1 MSEPLSMA
9 EFQAITAV
17 SRETGARLMAYLE
30 LLRKWQPALNLVGP
44 ATLKDPWRRH
54 FLDSAQLAPLLPPM
68 ARRLVDFGSGAGFPG
83 LVLAILSGLET
94 DLIESDSRKAVFL
107 REAARLTAAP
117 VTVHAVRIE
126 DMQGLRA
133 DVVSARAVASLDQ
146 LCAYAA
152 PVVGENGVCLFP
164 KGRTGAEEL
173 TGAQKKWTMDTE
185 IFPSQSDPSGRIFR
199 LTGLKL
205 IPQQPATGRE
215 RQGGLADDGKR
226 KS

>member
-1 MSEPLSMA
+1 MA
-9 EFQAITAV
+9 EFQAMAAV

-54 FLDSAQLAPLLPPM
+54 FLDSAQLAPLLPPA

-117 VTVHAVRIE
+117 VTVHAARIE
-126 DMQGLRA
+126 DMQELRA
-133 DVVSARAVASLDQ
+133 DVVSARAVAPLDQ

-164 KGRTGAEEL
+164 KGRTSAEEL
-173 TGAQKKWTMDTE
+173 TGAQKKWTMDVE

-199 LTGLKL
+199 LTGLKP

-215 RQGGLADDGKR
+215 RRGGRADDGKR